1 MRDITEAELIL
12 RAIQSAL
19 ADVHGAMPAIV
30 QAFSAAVPGVSAA
43 TVDVLPVCSRGIPTD
58 DDTLSPEPF
67 PVVPNVPVLYQR
79 GGGVAISWALVPGD
93 VVLLMPLMLDAT
105 QWRLTGA
112 PVVAPSTDQRM
123 HHIAHCVA
131 IPGLLADVGTP
142 IPNPTASLSMVVNGA
157 TLTLDGSGTGE
168 ATLDAPSI
176 KLGSGAV
183 NPAADATK
191 VHTELLAISAAF
203 ATASP
208 PITYTPGNV
217 AASKVKVE

>member
-1 MRDITEAELIL
+1 
-12 RAIQSAL
+12 
-19 ADVHGAMPAIV
+19 
-30 QAFSAAVPGVSAA
+30 
-43 TVDVLPVCSRGIPTD
+43 
-58 DDTLSPEPF
+58 
-67 PVVPNVPVLYQR
+67 
-79 GGGVAISWALVPGD
+79 
-93 VVLLMPLMLDAT
+93 
-105 QWRLTGA
+105 
-112 PVVAPSTDQRM
+112 
-123 HHIAHCVA
+123 
-131 IPGLLADVGTP
+131 
-142 IPNPTASLSMVVNGA
+142 MVVNGA